1 MDVDPI
7 RWQLEMFD
15 LWGCEKDL
23 DELDDDEIPET
34 EELFE
39 DENLQSLTHISL
51 KGKKGLRARTLRRL
65 VFLMSKLRYE
75 FDSKGDIYRRVF
87 EKEGSGSPKNFGNF
101 LVEIEDEDIQKILDV
116 SERTARD
123 YGNLVRWF
131 GVWFLSL

>member
-1 MDVDPI
+1 MDVDPT

-15 LWGCEKDL
+15 LWSCGKDL
-23 DELDDDEIPET
+23 DELDDDEIPEM
-34 EELFE
+34 EEMFE
-39 DENLQSLTHISL
+39 DRNLQSLTHISL

-75 FDSKGDIYRRVF
+75 FDSKGDIYRRIF
-87 EKEGSGSPKNFGNF
+87 EKEGSGSPENFGNF

>member
-15 LWGCEKDL
+15 LWSCGKDL
-23 DELDDDEIPET
+23 DELDDDEIPEM

-39 DENLQSLTHISL
+39 DRNLQSLTHISL
-51 KGKKGLRARTLRRL
+51 RGKKGLRARTLRRL

-75 FDSKGDIYRRVF
+75 FESKGDIYRKVF

-101 LVEIEDEDIQKILDV
+101 LVGIEDEDIQKILDV

-123 YGNLVRWF
+123 YGNLVRWL